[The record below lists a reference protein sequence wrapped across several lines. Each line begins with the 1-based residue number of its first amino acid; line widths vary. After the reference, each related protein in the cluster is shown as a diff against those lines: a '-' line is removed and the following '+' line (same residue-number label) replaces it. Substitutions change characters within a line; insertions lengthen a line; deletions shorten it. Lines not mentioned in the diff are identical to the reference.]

1 MLLTLSTTHQPA
13 TDLGYLLRK
22 NPANVHDF
30 ELSFG
35 TAHVFYPE
43 ANESR
48 CTAALLINVDPI
60 GLVRNSRGPS
70 GEGGAL
76 DQYVNDRPYVCSSF
90 LSVALARVYSSA
102 MTGESKDRPE
112 LAKKALPLE
121 ITLPVA
127 PCRGGEIFLRS
138 LFEPLDYTVE
148 ATQLALDPKFPEWGE
163 SRYFR
168 VVLKAQKVLSDV
180 LKHLYVLVPVLDDDK
195 HYWVSED
202 EVEKLLKRG
211 EGWLPMHPQKE
222 NITRRYLRHQHS
234 LMRLA
239 LDRLAEEDKPDPD
252 EDAVAHAQEEEQVE
266 ERISLNQQRLGAV
279 LGALRQT
286 GAKRV
291 LDLGCGEG
299 RLLRLLLEEKAFA
312 EIVGMDVS
320 IRALQTAQDRLRLER
335 MPSMQRKRIQLIHGS
350 LMYRDKRLTGFDA
363 AAVVEVIEHLDP
375 PRLAAFERVLFEFAK
390 PRNVV
395 VTTPNR
401 EYNVKFETLPAGKM
415 RHKDHR
421 FEWTR
426 REFQEWANQISNR
439 FGYAVRFLPIG
450 DEDAALGSP
459 TQMAIFSQSVE
470 VLPS

>member
-1 MLLTLSTTHQPA
+1 MLLTLSTTHHPA
-13 TDLGYLLRK
+13 IDLGYLLRK

-43 ANESR
+43 ATESR
-48 CTAALLINVDPI
+48 CTAALLLNVDPV

-102 MTGESKDRPE
+102 MTGESKERPE
-112 LAKKALPLE
+112 LAKNAIPLE
-121 ITLPVA
+121 VTLAVV

-138 LFEPLDYTVE
+138 LFEPLGYAVE
-148 ATQLALDPKFPEWGE
+148 ATQLPLDPSFPEWGE

-168 VVLKAQKVLSDV
+168 VVLKAQKVLSD
-180 LKHLYVLVPVLDDDK
+180 LLNHLYVLVPVLDDEK

-211 EGWLPMHPQKE
+211 EGWLPTHPQKE
-222 NITRRYLRHQHS
+222 NIARRYLRHQRS
-234 LMRLA
+234 LMRIA

-252 EDAVAHAQEEEQVE
+252 EDALAHAEEEEKVE

-299 RLLRLLLEEKAFA
+299 RLLRLLLEERSFA

-320 IRALQTAQDRLRLER
+320 IRALQTAQDRLRFDRL
-335 MPSMQRKRIQLIHGS
+335 PPMQRQRIQLIHGS
-350 LMYRDKRLTGFDA
+350 LMYRDSRLSGFDA

-401 EYNVKFETLPAGKM
+401 EYNAKFETLPAGKM

-426 REFQEWANQISNR
+426 QEFRDWAGQITARSA
-439 FGYAVRFLPIG
+439 YSVRFLPIG
-450 DEDAALGSP
+450 EEDAALGPP
-459 TQMAIFSQSVE
+459 TQMAIFSQNPEAANS
-470 VLPS
+470 

>member
-1 MLLTLSTTHQPA
+1 MLLTLSTTHHPA

-22 NPANVHDF
+22 NPANVHNF

-35 TAHVFYPE
+35 TAHIFYPE
-43 ANESR
+43 ATESR
-48 CTAALLINVDPI
+48 CTAALLLNVDPV

-90 LSVALARVYSSA
+90 LSVALARVYGSA
-102 MTGESKDRPE
+102 MTGECKARPE
-112 LAKKALPLE
+112 LAKLAIPLE
-121 ITLPVA
+121 VTLAVV
-127 PCRGGEIFLRS
+127 PCRGGETFLRS
-138 LFEPLDYTVE
+138 LFEPLGYAIE
-148 ATQLALDPKFPEWGE
+148 ATQLSLDPKFPEWGE

-168 VVLKAQKVLSDV
+168 VVLKAQKVLSD
-180 LKHLYVLVPVLDDDK
+180 LLNHIYVLVPVLDDEK

-211 EGWLPMHPQKE
+211 EGWLPTHPQKE
-222 NITRRYLRHQHS
+222 TITRRYLRHQRN

-239 LDRLAEEDKPDPD
+239 LDRLSEEDKPDPD
-252 EDAVAHAQEEEQVE
+252 EDALAHAQEEEQVE

-299 RLLRLLLEEKAFA
+299 RLLRMLLEEKSFA

-320 IRALQTAQDRLRLER
+320 IRALQTAQDRLRVER
-335 MPSMQRKRIQLIHGS
+335 MPPMQRKRIQLIHGS
-350 LMYRDKRLTGFDA
+350 LMYRDKRLAGFDA

-390 PRNVV
+390 PRNIV

-401 EYNVKFETLPAGKM
+401 EYNIKFESLPAGKM

-426 REFQEWANQISNR
+426 QEFRDWANQISSR
-439 FGYAVRFLPIG
+439 FNYDVRFLSIG
-450 DEDAALGSP
+450 EEDATLGPP
-459 TQMAIFSQSVE
+459 TQMAIFSQNAE
-470 VLPS
+470 VLAS